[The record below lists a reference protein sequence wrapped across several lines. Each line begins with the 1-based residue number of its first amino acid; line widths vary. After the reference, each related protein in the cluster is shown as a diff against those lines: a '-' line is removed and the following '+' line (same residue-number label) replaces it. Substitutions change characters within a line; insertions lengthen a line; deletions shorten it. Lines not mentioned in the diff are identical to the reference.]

1 MPKIAYLLLCHEDP
15 DAIIEQ
21 ARYLTKSGNYIAIH
35 FDRRSP
41 TTAYRKIRNALA
53 DIPNAAL
60 CRKRVKG
67 AWGGWS
73 LVQATLNM
81 LRMGLAVFPDATHF
95 YLISGSCMPIKPAAY
110 AHDFLGR
117 RNVDYIESFDY
128 FTSTWIKQGQRED
141 RLIYL
146 SFFQSTQAIMGI

>member
-41 TTAYRKIRNALA
+41 TAAYRKIRNALA

-60 CRKRVKG
+60 CRKRVKC

-81 LRMGLAVFPDATHF
+81 LRTGLAVFPSAIF
-95 YLISGSCMPIKPAAY
+95 YA
-110 AHDFLGR
+110 
-117 RNVDYIESFDY
+117 
-128 FTSTWIKQGQRED
+128 
-141 RLIYL
+141 
-146 SFFQSTQAIMGI
+146 

>member
-1 MPKIAYLLLCHEDP
+1 MPTIADLLLCRENP
-15 DAIIEQ
+15 DTIIEQ

-41 TTAYRKIRNALA
+41 TAVYRTIRNALA

-60 CRKRVKG
+60 CRKRVKC
-67 AWGGWS
+67 AWGGWN

-81 LRMGLAVFPDATHF
+81 LRTGLAVLPDATHF
-95 YLISGSCMPIKPAAY
+95 YLISRSCMSIKPADY

-117 RNVDYIESFDY
+117 RNVDNL
-128 FTSTWIKQGQRED
+128 RA
-141 RLIYL
+141 LIIFPALGL
-146 SFFQSTQAIMGI
+146 SRNSAKTD